1 MEILKNNKKEM
12 LAIKTTVT
20 EMKNSFSELICRADM
35 AKERISTFERMSMG
49 TSKSKE
55 NKD

>member
-20 EMKNSFSELICRADM
+20 EMKNTFNELICRADM
-35 AKERISTFERMSMG
+35 AEERISTFEHMSMG

>member
-20 EMKNSFSELICRADM
+20 EMKNTFNELICRADM
-35 AKERISTFERMSMG
+35 AEERISTFEHMSTG